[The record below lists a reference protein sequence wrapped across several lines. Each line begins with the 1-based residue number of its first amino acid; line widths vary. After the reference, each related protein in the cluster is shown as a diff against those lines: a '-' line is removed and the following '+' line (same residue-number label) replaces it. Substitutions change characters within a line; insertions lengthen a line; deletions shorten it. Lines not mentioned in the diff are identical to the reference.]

1 MSWLD
6 DRYYPLADA
15 LAAVELDG
23 LARGARLVDDILK
36 AAQVR
41 VMMSEVYSG
50 PRHLVLIDG
59 EIEALHRAFDVA
71 LTVGSDR
78 VVDAM
83 ILPHAH
89 ASMKA
94 ALRGQMMSSFDADE
108 AILLVET
115 ETLAATF
122 RSVDGALKAV
132 PVALANW
139 RLGRGIAGRGV
150 FALRG
155 EHANL
160 EAAEEVIVEAAGG
173 GLLECQLI
181 PRPDPLGLW
190 AQPFGQGG

>member
-23 LARGARLVDDILK
+23 LARGARIVDDILK

-41 VMMSEVYSG
+41 VIMSEVYSG
-50 PRHLVLIDG
+50 PRHMVLFDG
-59 EIEALHRAFDVA
+59 EIEALSRAFDVA
-71 LTVGSDR
+71 LVVGGDR
-78 VVDAM
+78 MVDAM
-83 ILPHAH
+83 LLPHAH
-89 ASMKA
+89 PSLKA
-94 ALRGQMMSSFDADE
+94 ALRGRMMTQFDTDD

-122 RSVDGALKAV
+122 RSVDVALKAV
-132 PVALANW
+132 PLGLTNW

>member
-15 LAAVELDG
+15 FAAVELDG
-23 LARGARLVDDILK
+23 LVRGARLVDDILK

-41 VMMSEVYSG
+41 VLSSEMYSG
-50 PRHLVLIDG
+50 PRHLILIDG
-59 EIEALHRAFDVA
+59 EIEALSRAFDMA
-71 LTVGSDR
+71 LAVGGDR
-78 VVDAM
+78 VIDAM

-89 ASMKA
+89 ASMKS
-94 ALRGQMMSSFDADE
+94 ALRGRMMTDIDVDD

-115 ETLAATF
+115 ETVAATF
-122 RSVDGALKAV
+122 RSVDVALKTV
-132 PVALANW
+132 PVALTNW
-139 RLGRGIAGRGV
+139 KLGRGIAGRGV

-160 EAAEEVIVEAAGG
+160 EAAEEVVVEAAGG

-190 AQPFGQGG
+190 SQPFGQGA

>member
-15 LAAVELDG
+15 VAAVELDG
-23 LARGARLVDDILK
+23 LARGARLVDDVLK
-36 AAQVR
+36 AAPVR
-41 VMMSEVYSG
+41 ILCSEVYSG

-59 EIEALHRAFDVA
+59 EVEALSRAYDVA
-71 LTVGSDR
+71 LIVGGDR
-78 VVDAM
+78 MVDAM

-89 ASMKA
+89 LALKA
-94 ALRGQMMSSFDADE
+94 ALRGQMMSQFAADD

-115 ETLAATF
+115 ATLASTF
-122 RSVDGALKAV
+122 RSVDAAIKAV

-160 EAAEEVIVEAAGG
+160 EAAQEVIDESAGG
-173 GLLECQLI
+173 GLLDCQLI
-181 PRPDPLGLW
+181 PRPDPLGVW